1 MERIN
6 VKLAERSY
14 SILIGSD
21 ILDRLGEELK
31 PLGLGSRIAVIT
43 NPVVRPLYGESVE
56 KILRESG
63 YTVKVVE
70 VPDGEVHK
78 SLATAEGLYDELVGF
93 AMDRA
98 STVLAL
104 GGGVIGDLAGFV
116 AATYMRGVRF
126 VNIPTTL
133 LAQVDSAIGGK
144 TGVDHPQGKNLI
156 GAFYQPSLVL
166 CDLSLLKTLPEKE
179 ILAGMAE
186 VVKYGV
192 ILEPD
197 FFAFVESHVPEI
209 LKQESLTMAEVV
221 RSSCAAKASV
231 VEEDEREAGRRAILN
246 FGHTLG
252 HAVESLTGYTR
263 YIHGEAVS
271 MGMTAAARISHAM
284 GLCDKEVVDRLD
296 KLLTRIG
303 LPTGMPEIDPEEVI
317 RILAH
322 DKKVKDG
329 KVRFVLPERI
339 GKVVIRDD
347 VDPEMIRLIFRSS
360 SAL

>member
-1 MERIN
+1 MEKIN

-14 SILIGSD
+14 PILIGSD
-21 ILDRLGEELK
+21 ILTRLGGELK

-43 NPVVRPLYGESVE
+43 NSVVRPLYGEIVE
-56 KILRESG
+56 KTLQESG
-63 YTVKVVE
+63 FNVKIIE

-78 SLATAEGLYDELVGF
+78 SLATVEGLYDELVDF
-93 AMDRA
+93 AMDRT
-98 STVLAL
+98 STVMAL

-126 VNIPTTL
+126 VNVPTTL
-133 LAQVDSAIGGK
+133 LAHVDSAVGGK
-144 TGVDHPQGKNLI
+144 TGVDHRRGKNLI

-166 CDLSLLKTLPEKE
+166 CDLSLLETLPEKE

-192 ILEPD
+192 ILDPD
-197 FFAFVESHVPEI
+197 FFAFIESHVPQI
-209 LKQESLTMAEVV
+209 LKRESLVMTEVV
-221 RSSCAAKASV
+221 RSSCAAKVSV
-231 VEEDEREAGRRAILN
+231 VEEDERETGRRVILN

-252 HAVESLTGYTR
+252 HAVEALTGYTR

-284 GLCDKEVVDRLD
+284 GLCDKEVISRLEE
-296 KLLTRIG
+296 LLKRIG
-303 LPTGMPEIDPEEVI
+303 LPTDLPEIDPEEVI

-322 DKKVKDG
+322 DKKVRDG
-329 KVRFVLPERI
+329 KVRFVLPQRI

-347 VDPEMIRLIFRSS
+347 VDPEVIRWVFKN
-360 SAL
+360 